1 MKILNDKKAESFLKK
16 SESKVTSHQSVIKVK
31 YF

>member
-16 SESKVTSHQSVIKVK
+16 SESKVTSHH
-31 YF
+31 YFRYV